1 MLLGREAP
9 DFRAVACMPNDS
21 FAELRLSDLR
31 GKKYTVLLFYT
42 ADFTFVD
49 ASELVAFSN
58 AINDFEKRN
67 AQVIAISTESQFAHR
82 GWRNTAK
89 ASGGIEKIAYP
100 MVSDV
105 SKQICEAYDM
115 LGESAMAYHGTFIID
130 KGGIVRFEM
139 VNDMSIGRSTDECL
153 RVLDALQH
161 HEATGRV
168 LPVNWTKGKPDMAG
182 TPEGVA
188 EYMSKYLT

>member
-1 MLLGREAP
+1 MLLGQEAP
-9 DFRAVACMPNDS
+9 DFRATACMPDDS
-21 FAELRLSDLR
+21 FQEIRLSDFR
-31 GKKYTVLLFYT
+31 GRKYVMLIFYT

-49 ASELVAFSN
+49 ASELVAFSKAN
-58 AINDFEKRN
+58 AEFDKRN
-67 AQVIAISTESQFAHR
+67 TQVLAVSCESQFAHR

-89 ASGGIEKIAYP
+89 ATGGIEKVAYP
-100 MVSDV
+100 MVSDP
-105 SKQICEAYDM
+105 SKSVCTSYDV
-115 LGESAMAYHGTFIID
+115 LGDNHLPYRGTFIVD

-139 VNDMSIGRSTDECL
+139 KNDLALGRNVEECL

-168 LPVNWTKGKPDMAG
+168 CPANWAKGKPDMTP

-188 EYMSKYLT
+188 EFMTKYT